1 MSSVVLKVR
10 GLEKSYEDLVALE
23 PLDLDISGG
32 ELVVLVGHN
41 GAGKSTLTN
50 MLAGLL
56 EPTAG
61 TIEVAGYAAGTSPA
75 RASLSYLP
83 DTPSLY
89 DDLSVREH
97 AQYIAGL
104 HDVDDWIE
112 RTEQLLQLLQL
123 TDRADDVPSRFSR
136 GLRQKTAVLLGLV
149 RPFSMLVADEPFVGL
164 DAGGRDTF
172 IELVRGAARDGAGVL
187 VSTHQLEFIEHA
199 DRLLALRNGELI
211 YNGTARDVDLS
222 ELAS

>member
-1 MSSVVLKVR
+1 VSSVVLSVR

-23 PLDLDISGG
+23 PLDLDISAG

-61 TIEVAGYAAGTSPA
+61 EIEVAGYAAGTSPA

-83 DTPSLY
+83 DAPSLY

-104 HDVDDWIE
+104 HDVEDWIE
-112 RTEQLLQLLQL
+112 RTEQLLELLQL

-136 GLRQKTAVLLGLV
+136 GLRQKTAILLGLV
-149 RPFSMLVADEPFVGL
+149 RPFSVLVADEPFVGL
-164 DAGGRDTF
+164 DGGGRSTF
-172 IELVRGAARDGAGVL
+172 IELVRGAAHEGAGVL

-211 YNGTARDVDLS
+211 YNGTARGVDLS